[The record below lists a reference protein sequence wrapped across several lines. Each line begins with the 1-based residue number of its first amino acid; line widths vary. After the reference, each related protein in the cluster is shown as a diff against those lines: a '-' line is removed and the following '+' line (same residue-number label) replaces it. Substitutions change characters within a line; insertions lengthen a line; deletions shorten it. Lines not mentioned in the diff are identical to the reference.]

1 MKWSV
6 GGVYGHYD
14 VNVFCGQGMENH
26 LSKVQRSILHR
37 PSAVVDVEILSNPF
51 LEMGRVC
58 FNIVPDLAK
67 NVRSL
72 AEKR

>member
-58 FNIVPDLAK
+58 GFSCCARFGQQCPK
-67 NVRSL
+67 FG
-72 AEKR
+72 